1 MHSCSAASLRHI
13 TAHQW
18 LRVSVCIALSVLLMA
33 CGFRLKGVA
42 PLPFST
48 IYTNIA
54 ENSAFGANIRRA
66 ITASSPHTRFVS
78 TPQDAEA
85 RLIQLSNQQT
95 RRELV
100 IDAEGQVEE
109 YELNLQFTFQ
119 LSDANGRIVLPTTV
133 LRASREVPYDPD
145 DAQAKQS
152 EMRMIFEDMQQ
163 SLVARVVRHLSAPD
177 VIEAFQQAQTLP
189 PLDGTPDT
197 LDETETSEFPSQQ
210 AGDPVSDWDTPP
222 TRPSPPFN

>member
-1 MHSCSAASLRHI
+1 MHSCLAPGGLRRI

-18 LRVSVCIALSVLLMA
+18 LRVALCVALCILLVA
-33 CGFRLKGVA
+33 CGFRMKGVA

-48 IYTNIA
+48 IYTNIP

-78 TPQDAEA
+78 NPQDAQA
-85 RLIQLSNQQT
+85 RLIQLANQQS
-95 RRELV
+95 RREMS

-109 YELNLQFTFQ
+109 YELNLQFAFH
-119 LSDANGRIVLPTTV
+119 LSDANGRIILPATV
-133 LRASREVPYDPD
+133 LRAFREVPYDPD

-152 EMRMIFEDMQQ
+152 EIRMIFEDMQQ
-163 SLVARVVRHLSAPD
+163 SMVARVVRHLSSPD

-189 PLDGTPDT
+189 APDDTPEMTESSDT
-197 LDETETSEFPSQQ
+197 INPHRIDPVGDWETSPS
-210 AGDPVSDWDTPP
+210 DT
-222 TRPSPPFN
+222 SLPFN